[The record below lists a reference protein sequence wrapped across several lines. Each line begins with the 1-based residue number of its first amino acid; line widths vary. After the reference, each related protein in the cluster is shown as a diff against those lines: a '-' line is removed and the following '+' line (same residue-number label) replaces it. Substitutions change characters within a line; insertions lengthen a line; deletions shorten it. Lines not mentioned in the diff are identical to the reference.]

1 MAQMS
6 RSLRG
11 AFWPV
16 SCPCSM
22 VCEAEQ
28 TYRSYSWSTPAE
40 VVEPSGLRSCHER
53 AVFDPSLT
61 VTNGCFW
68 LGGLPMTGDS
78 SGSRACQPRPSTGP
92 AVLRRAGAILAEAG
106 DRGHAVEEFFARLK
120 EHKLVQWLLGY
131 AAVAVALIP
140 VLDIVAA
147 QFGWPEGL
155 RRGITLVLIMGF
167 FVVLVLAWYHGERG
181 AQKMPRSEK
190 LILVGLIVVSG
201 VLLWR
206 VAPRAQQV
214 MEVTSN
220 VANTADAEV
229 IAKPPAKNSIAV
241 MPFADLSVAQDQAL
255 FSAGMA
261 EEILNALTRIKS
273 LRVLGRSSSFQFQGK
288 DIPPQTV
295 GRQLGVA
302 HVLTGSVRKQGN
314 ALRITVELVR
324 TSDGVQQWS
333 NQYDGNLA
341 DVFKLQDA
349 CARDVASELD
359 ITLSDAGARRLV
371 DKVTD
376 NSQAYAK
383 FIEAQELV
391 TKRVGDSLPRAIA
404 LLDQATG
411 LDPHFARAWSTQ
423 AVAYAVLPQY
433 VNADWQT
440 SWLASDQAAQRALA
454 LNPNDADA
462 YAALSYNQ
470 FSQRHYSAMME
481 PMQRALELAP
491 ENSAVSYWAA
501 NELAAMGRTR
511 DAETRLDAA
520 LANDPANPLL
530 LFYKS
535 MLRWREGDQAGAL
548 DFIHRSGT
556 ADSPFGELM
565 LGYYDAAH
573 GDKEGAKRNFAS
585 SAARM
590 GSKIPEQELQVI
602 YLGTFGTVGQ
612 KQMALKIVGAHTD
625 DEWAPT
631 LLLQLGAA
639 RRSFD
644 LYEYGHSGLSDAY
657 LNWLWQPEPWS
668 RKARQDV
675 AFQGFAKRLG
685 MVDYWKRNG
694 WPDLCKPAS
703 STGQNAFTCR

>member
-1 MAQMS
+1 M
-6 RSLRG
+6 
-11 AFWPV
+11 
-16 SCPCSM
+16 
-22 VCEAEQ
+22 
-28 TYRSYSWSTPAE
+28 
-40 VVEPSGLRSCHER
+40 
-53 AVFDPSLT
+53 
-61 VTNGCFW
+61 
-68 LGGLPMTGDS
+68 
-78 SGSRACQPRPSTGP
+78 
-92 AVLRRAGAILAEAG
+92 
-106 DRGHAVEEFFARLK
+106 EEFFARLK

-147 QFGWPEGL
+147 QFGWPESL
-155 RRGITLVLIMGF
+155 RRGITLALIMGF

-206 VAPRAQQV
+206 VAPRAQQATAV
-214 MEVTSN
+214 ASS
-220 VANTADAEV
+220 VANTVDAKATA
-229 IAKPPAKNSIAV
+229 AKPAANNSIAV

-255 FSAGMA
+255 FSEGMA
-261 EEILNALTRIKS
+261 EEILNALTRVKG

-288 DIPPQTV
+288 NIPPQTV
-295 GRQLGVA
+295 GQQLGVA

-314 ALRITVELVR
+314 ELRITVELLR

-333 NQYDGNLA
+333 NQYDGSLA

-359 ITLSDAGARRLV
+359 ITLSDTGARRLV

-376 NSQAYAK
+376 NPQAYAK

-391 TKRVGDSLPRAIA
+391 TKRVGDSLPRAIG
-404 LLDQATG
+404 LLDEATR
-411 LDPHFARAWSTQ
+411 LDPHFARAWSTL

-433 VNADWQT
+433 GDADWQT
-440 SWLASDQAAQRALA
+440 SWLASDQAALRARA

-470 FSQRHYSAMME
+470 FSQRHYSAMVE

-491 ENSAVSYWAA
+491 EGSAVNYWAA

-511 DAETRLDAA
+511 DAETRLDVA
-520 LANDPANPLL
+520 LANDPANRLL

-548 DFIHRSGT
+548 DFIHRNGT

-565 LGYYDAAH
+565 LGFYDEAH
-573 GDKEGAKRNFAS
+573 GDKEGAKRSFARS
-585 SAARM
+585 TVGM
-590 GSKIPEQELQVI
+590 GSKSPDQELQTI
-602 YLGTFGTVGQ
+602 YLGTFGTAEQRQV
-612 KQMALKIVGAHTD
+612 ALKIVSAHLD
-625 DEWAPT
+625 DQRAPT
-631 LLLQLGAA
+631 MLLQLGEAE
-639 RRSFD
+639 RSFD
-644 LYEYGHSGLSDAY
+644 LYERNHSGLSDSY

-685 MVDYWKRNG
+685 MVDYWKRYG
-694 WPDLCKPAS
+694 WPDLCKPALS
-703 STGQNAFTCR
+703 AGENAFTCQ

>member
-1 MAQMS
+1 
-6 RSLRG
+6 
-11 AFWPV
+11 
-16 SCPCSM
+16 
-22 VCEAEQ
+22 
-28 TYRSYSWSTPAE
+28 
-40 VVEPSGLRSCHER
+40 
-53 AVFDPSLT
+53 
-61 VTNGCFW
+61 
-68 LGGLPMTGDS
+68 MTGGS
-78 SGSRACQPRPSTGP
+78 SRSRACQPRPPTGP
-92 AVLRRAGAILAEAG
+92 AELRRAGAILAEAG
-106 DRGHAVEEFFARLK
+106 ERGHAVEEFFARLK

-147 QFGWPEGL
+147 QFGWPESL

-181 AQKMPRSEK
+181 AQKMQRSEK

-206 VAPRAQQV
+206 LAPPAQQAMAV
-214 MEVTSN
+214 DSSA
-220 VANTADAEV
+220 ANTVDAKA
-229 IAKPPAKNSIAV
+229 IAAKSPAKNSIAV

-261 EEILNALTRIKS
+261 EEILNALTRVKS

-295 GRQLGVA
+295 GQQLGVA

-314 ALRITVELVR
+314 ELRITVELVR

-333 NQYDGNLA
+333 NQYDGDLA
-341 DVFKLQDA
+341 DVFRLQDA

-404 LLDQATG
+404 LLDEATG
-411 LDPHFARAWSTQ
+411 LDPHFARAWSTL
-423 AVAYAVLPQY
+423 AVAYAVLSQY
-433 VNADWQT
+433 SNADWQT
-440 SWLASDQAAQRALA
+440 SWLASDHAAQRALA

-470 FSQRHYSAMME
+470 FSQRHYSSMVE

-491 ENSAVSYWAA
+491 GNSAVSYWAA

-565 LGYYDAAH
+565 LGFYDAAH
-573 GDKEGAKRNFAS
+573 GDKEGAKRSFARS
-585 SAARM
+585 TRHM
-590 GSKIPEQELQVI
+590 GSTIPDQELQAI
-602 YLGTFGTVGQ
+602 YLGTFGTISQRQV
-612 KQMALKIVGAHTD
+612 ALKIVDAHTG

-631 LLLQLGAA
+631 LLLQLGEAG
-639 RRSFD
+639 RSFD
-644 LYEYGHSGLSDAY
+644 LYEHGHSGLSDAY

-675 AFQGFAKRLG
+675 AFQGFAQRLG

-694 WPDLCKPAS
+694 WPDLCKPAPGA
-703 STGQNAFTCR
+703 GQNAFTCR